1 MQTNKDVVMK
11 TDTNKELNIKIMET
25 LNLMGLDNFT
35 QPNLNKNI
43 EMKILINPKFQL
55 SLITKSLDLGSIKGI
70 FVKPKKIQRSIN
82 NDTRSNLNQMTTIKC
97 ESTKANKAA
106 RLHVGEA
113 VVYVIDDREISIPA
127 AIYS

>member
-1 MQTNKDVVMK
+1 MK

-82 NDTRSNLNQMTTIKC
+82 NDTRSKYYI
-97 ESTKANKAA
+97 
-106 RLHVGEA
+106 A
-113 VVYVIDDREISIPA
+113 VFNI
-127 AIYS
+127 